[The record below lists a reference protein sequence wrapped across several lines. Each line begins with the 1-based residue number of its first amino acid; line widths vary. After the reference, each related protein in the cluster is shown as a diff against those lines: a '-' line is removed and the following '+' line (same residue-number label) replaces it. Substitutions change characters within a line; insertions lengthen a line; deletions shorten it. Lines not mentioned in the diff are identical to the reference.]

1 MKKARAE
8 IVSHDQDEINSDH
21 EMEEVKESKPT
32 IEELEKTSNE
42 LKVREIKV
50 EPDED
55 ELLDVQDQCMDY
67 QDDAGSDFDEYAED
81 VKPHE
86 SYHCNECDQFFATE
100 EGLRWHISRHK
111 SLKRLYRPKH
121 TSPQSPTSI
130 PPSKPHPSYPSK

>member
-1 MKKARAE
+1 MNKARVE

-86 SYHCNECDQFFATE
+86 SYYCNECDQFFATE
-100 EGLRWHISRHK
+100 EGLRWHIN
-111 SLKRLYRPKH
+111 
-121 TSPQSPTSI
+121 T
-130 PPSKPHPSYPSK
+130 